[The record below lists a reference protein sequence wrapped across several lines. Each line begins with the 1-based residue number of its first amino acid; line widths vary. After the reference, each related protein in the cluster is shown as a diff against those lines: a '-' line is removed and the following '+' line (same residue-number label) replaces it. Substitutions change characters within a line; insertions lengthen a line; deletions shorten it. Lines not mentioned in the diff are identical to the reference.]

1 MRKQI
6 GLAVVLALGAGTA
19 AQATTPEE
27 EQACTNDAFQFCQA
41 YIPDRE
47 RVFNCLVTNR
57 QQISVACHTVLTP
70 YLPAEPVVA
79 AATKKPSALR
89 DKGPDKGVKTKGP
102 LNLAPH

>member
-19 AQATTPEE
+19 AVATTPEE

-79 AATKKPSALR
+79 AVKKPSAPH
-89 DKGPDKGVKTKGP
+89 DKAPDKNVKSKGP

>member
-6 GLAVVLALGAGTA
+6 VLAIVLALGAGTA
-19 AQATTPEE
+19 ATAATPEE

-57 QQISVACHTVLTP
+57 QLISVACHTVLAP

-79 AATKKPSALR
+79 AVKKPAAAH
-89 DKGPDKGVKTKGP
+89 DKGPDKSAKSKGP

>member
-6 GLAVVLALGAGTA
+6 GLAVVLALGASTA
-19 AQATTPEE
+19 ALATTPEE
-27 EQACTNDAFQFCQA
+27 EQACTNDAFQFCQT

-57 QQISVACHTVLTP
+57 QRISAACHTVLIP

-79 AATKKPSALR
+79 AETKKLPAPH
-89 DKGPDKGVKTKGP
+89 DKTPKSKGP

>member
-6 GLAVVLALGAGTA
+6 GLAVVLALGAGTV

-47 RVFNCLVTNR
+47 RVFNCLVSNR
-57 QQISVACHTVLTP
+57 QLISVACHTVLTP
-70 YLPAEPVVA
+70 YLPPEPVVA
-79 AATKKPSALR
+79 AASKKLPAPH
-89 DKGPDKGVKTKGP
+89 DKTPKSKGP
-102 LNLAPH
+102 LNLAPR

>member
-19 AQATTPEE
+19 ALAATPEE

-41 YIPDRE
+41 YFPDRD

-79 AATKKPSALR
+79 AATRKLAAPH
-89 DKGPDKGVKTKGP
+89 DKTPPKSKAP
-102 LNLAPH
+102 LSLAPH